1 MRERLH
7 YDKLTCSYG
16 GREVPPSA
24 LYWLETKQNQL
35 FNSDSEGLRT
45 KKAEGRRSMSQLKH
59 SGRKGR
65 ILPFSNFVLFR
76 LLTVWIMFTHIH
88 IRWRAIYST
97 PSTNSNANLI
107 QKYP

>member
-16 GREVPPSA
+16 GREVPPSV

-45 KKAEGRRSMSQLKH
+45 KKAKGRRSMSQLKH

-65 ILPFSNFVLFR
+65 ILPFSNFCSIQALNSLDNVHPHPHTVEGH
-76 LLTVWIMFTHIH
+76 LL
-88 IRWRAIYST
+88 YSFD
-97 PSTNSNANLI
+97 
-107 QKYP
+107 QFKC